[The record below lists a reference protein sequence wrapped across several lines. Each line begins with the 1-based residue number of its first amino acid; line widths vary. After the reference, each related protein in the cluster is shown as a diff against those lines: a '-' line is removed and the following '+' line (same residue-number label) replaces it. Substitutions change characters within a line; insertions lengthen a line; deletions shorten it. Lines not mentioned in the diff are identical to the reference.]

1 MLIPYQQLDSATL
14 DNLIEAFVLREGTDY
29 GELEMALAEKVSQIR
44 QQIKAGLVV
53 IVYSEL
59 HESVDLLTKQQW
71 QARLSELAPD
81 S

>member
-1 MLIPYQQLDSATL
+1 MLIPYQQLDSNTL

-29 GELEMALAEKVSQIR
+29 GEQEMTLAGKVSQIR
-44 QQIKAGLVV
+44 QQIEAGLVV

-59 HESVDLLTKQQW
+59 HESVDLLTRQQW
-71 QARLSELAPD
+71 LVRVSEQNCG

>member
-44 QQIKAGLVV
+44 QQIKAGQVV

-71 QARLSELAPD
+71 QTRLSEQDPD